1 MNDKGSIL
9 MQDRGGNLVTMDEW
23 RRRRRERRE
32 SCHRLKLLA
41 AGVLVLL
48 AIVLIAWVRKP

>member
-9 MQDRGGNLVTMDEW
+9 MQDRGHFITMDEW

-32 SCHRLKLLA
+32 SCKRLKGLA
-41 AGVLVLL
+41 AVVLVLL
-48 AIVLIAWVRKP
+48 AIAILWRGGL